1 MLLRFYLSL
10 FGLIPNIPNKINIA
24 RGRNLALC
32 IILQD
37 LRQLENVYGVNAGTV
52 IIGGC
57 NTIVFLG
64 SDNPDTCKFFSNL
77 TGEATISVNTIRE
90 ARGIGRAK
98 PLNGEYQE
106 SKGEGKRYVYTEHEI
121 RTLPNEECL
130 IWVSGYNVL
139 RAKKFWWFT
148 HPGSRTKDGK
158 DLPEEPPHK
167 HIRAAIKYK
176 NTEFRDAFIADDMEA
191 MYEEE
196 QEPTISIPVPSQ
208 SRSIGDKKPPGRSK
222 GENRTEDKKPRPE
235 APGGDSGQDGPKP
248 GQEKKT
254 ESKPKEEKKE
264 EKTVDLEDASQSA
277 AIDEK
282 VLEAE
287 VVRPASAEK
296 INIPGMITGTSLGKE
311 KKNTKRSLNDLSNS
325 MK

>member
-176 NTEFRDAFIADDMEA
+176 DTEFRDAFMADDMEA
-191 MYEEE
+191 MYDEE
-196 QEPTISIPVPSQ
+196 QEPTISIPTPSQ
-208 SRSIGDKKPPGRSK
+208 SRSDGGKKPPGRSK
-222 GENRTEDKKPRPE
+222 GEGRTGGKKPRAE
-235 APGGDSGQDGPKP
+235 APGGDSGQSGPQLS
-248 GQEKKT
+248 QEGKT
-254 ESKPKEEKKE
+254 ESKSKEGKPEEKA
-264 EKTVDLEDASQSA
+264 VNLEDTSQPAAVDVKAS
-277 AIDEK
+277 
-282 VLEAE
+282 E
-287 VVRPASAEK
+287 VEVAKPVAAEK
-296 INIPGMITGTSLGKE
+296 INIPGMITETSLGKK
-311 KKNTKRSLNDLSNS
+311 KKNTRRSLNDLSNS